1 MYVYTYIYILYTH
14 VPWSKHGFFVIPPST
29 SSKVGHVYGHEF
41 VCLMVVSTSTTG
53 SNSCSQVPN
62 RFQIPNLPVKLG
74 FWMVKIFPTKPLHCL
89 VLGNLGNS
97 IHFAR
102 FTPNRDEELTE
113 STSFLEG
120 KTTEQPISTNFSIKR
135 WSLPFNNWGPLT
147 SPRIQIQISETHVG
161 RHGEPGKKA
170 QLAMLRV

>member
-1 MYVYTYIYILYTH
+1 MYIYIYIYIYIYRLYTH
-14 VPWSKHGFFVIPPST
+14 VPWSKHGFFVIPPLT

-62 RFQIPNLPVKLG
+62 RFQNPNLPVKLG

-89 VLGNLGNS
+89 VLGNLANS

-102 FTPNRDEELTE
+102 FTPNREEELTE
-113 STSFLEG
+113 STESFQR
-120 KTTEQPISTNFSIKR
+120 KNNRRTYPDIS
-135 WSLPFNNWGPLT
+135 L
-147 SPRIQIQISETHVG
+147 
-161 RHGEPGKKA
+161 
-170 QLAMLRV
+170 